1 MSIEKLKFVLLF
13 DFYGNLLTE
22 KQKKFLKLHYEEDLS
37 FGEIAE
43 RFGVTRQAVYDS
55 IKSSEIVLERY
66 EQALGLLADFQRQKT
81 VFSDILK
88 HLQHLEADLDGI
100 EKIRTIQHIRKCIH
114 ALMNS
119 AEP

>member
-1 MSIEKLKFVLLF
+1 MSIEKLKFVLLC

-22 KQKKFLKLHYEEDLS
+22 KQQQFLKLHYEEDLS

-55 IKSSEIVLERY
+55 IKSSENSLERY
-66 EQALGLLADFQRQKT
+66 EKALGLLSDFQRQRKM
-81 VFSDILK
+81 FSDILE
-88 HLQHLEADLDGI
+88 HLRGLETNLNGTD
-100 EKIRTIQHIRKCIH
+100 KMRTIQYIRKCIH

-119 AEP
+119 SEV